1 MRLSTLA
8 AELAQLEG
16 PDREVLGLAL
26 DSRRVRPG
34 DLFAAL
40 RGTRTDGLAFA
51 EAAVAAGAVAVL
63 GEERLRI
70 RPLGVPI
77 LVAADPRGALAR
89 IAARFFGAQ
98 PAFVAGVTGTSG
110 KTSVVGF
117 TRQLWAKLG
126 HRAASLGTL
135 GLVGPEGT
143 RPGALTTPDPIEL
156 HRLLAELARDRVERL
171 AMEVSS
177 HALDQRRVE
186 GVRFA
191 AAAFT
196 NLSRDHLD
204 YHGTMEAYRAAKL
217 RLFAE
222 LLPEGAA
229 AVVDADLPEAEAI
242 AEIARE
248 RRLALFDYGT
258 RARRF
263 RLLDQTPHA
272 SGQRLRLALDGREV
286 FVESRLLGPFQ
297 ARNLLAALA
306 LVVASGESPGAAAEH
321 LAALEGA
328 PGRMQHVAD
337 HPRGAAVYVDYAHKP
352 EALRQAL
359 EALRPHCA
367 GRLHLVVG
375 CGGDRDAGKRP
386 LMGAIAARLADR
398 VIVTDDNPRSE
409 DPAAIRRAILEAC
422 PGALEIG
429 NRRAAIAAALDGLGA
444 GDVLLVAGK
453 GHETYQISGDTVQ
466 PFDDA
471 AVIRELVGQA
481 PAGGRAA

>member
-8 AELAQLEG
+8 PETARLVGA
-16 PDREVLGLAL
+16 DRSVSGLAL
-26 DSRRVRPG
+26 DSRSVRPG

-40 RGTRTDGLAFA
+40 PGSRNDGLAFVD
-51 EAAVAAGAVAVL
+51 AALAAGAVAIL
-63 GEERLRI
+63 GDVRLLERAW
-70 RPLGVPI
+70 PVPV
-77 LVAADPRGALAR
+77 LVAADPRAALAR
-89 IAARFFGAQ
+89 IAARFFGGQ

-143 RPGALTTPDPIEL
+143 RPGALTTPDPIAL
-156 HRLLAELARDRVERL
+156 HRVLAELARDRVDRL

-242 AEIARE
+242 AAIARE
-248 RRLALFDYGT
+248 RRLALLDYGT

-286 FVESRLLGPFQ
+286 LVESRLVGPFQ

-306 LVVASGESPGAAAEH
+306 LVVASGESPAAAAEH
-321 LAALEGA
+321 LVALEGA

-352 EALRQAL
+352 EALRAAL
-359 EALRPHCA
+359 DALRPHCA
-367 GRLHLVVG
+367 GRLHLVFG

-386 LMGAIAARLADR
+386 LMGAIAAERADS

-409 DPAAIRRAILEAC
+409 DPARIRRAILEAC
-422 PGALEIG
+422 PGAVEIG
-429 NRRAAIAAALDGLGA
+429 DRRAAIAAALEDLRA
-444 GDVLLVAGK
+444 GDVLLIAGK
-453 GHETYQISGDTVQ
+453 GHETYQLVGDAVL

-471 AVIRELVGQA
+471 AVVRELLGAA
-481 PAGGRAA
+481 P

>member
-8 AELAQLEG
+8 PETARLVGA
-16 PDREVLGLAL
+16 DRAVSGLAL

-40 RGTRTDGLAFA
+40 PGSRADGLAFVD
-51 EAAVAAGAVAVL
+51 AALAAGAVAIL
-63 GEERLRI
+63 GDARLLERAW
-70 RPLGVPI
+70 PVPV
-77 LVAADPRGALAR
+77 LVAADPRAALAR
-89 IAARFFGAQ
+89 IAARFFGDQ
-98 PAFVAGVTGTSG
+98 PAVVVGVTGTSG
-110 KTSVVGF
+110 KSSVVGF
-117 TRQLWAKLG
+117 TRQLWQRLG

-135 GLVGPEGT
+135 GLVGPEGS

-156 HRLLAELARDRVERL
+156 HRALAELARERVDRV

-222 LLPEGAA
+222 LLPQGAT

-242 AEIARE
+242 ASIARE
-248 RRLALFDYGT
+248 RGLVLLDYGT

-263 RLLDQTPHA
+263 RLVAQTPHA
-272 SGQRLRLALDGREV
+272 WGQRLQLALDGREV
-286 FVESRLLGPFQ
+286 VVESRLVGAFQ

-306 LVVASGESPGAAAEH
+306 LVVATGESPEAAAAH
-321 LAALEGA
+321 LAVLEGA

-352 EALRQAL
+352 EALRAAL
-359 EALRPHCA
+359 DALRPHCA
-367 GRLHLVVG
+367 GRLHVVFG

-386 LMGAIAARLADR
+386 LMGAIAAECADA

-409 DPAAIRRAILEAC
+409 DPALIRRAILEAC
-422 PGALEIG
+422 PGAVEIG
-429 NRRAAIAAALDGLGA
+429 DRRAAIEAALAGLGP
-444 GDVLLVAGK
+444 GDVLLIAGK
-453 GHETYQISGDTVQ
+453 GHETYQLVGDAVL

-471 AVIRELVGQA
+471 AVVRELLGA
-481 PAGGRAA
+481 RS